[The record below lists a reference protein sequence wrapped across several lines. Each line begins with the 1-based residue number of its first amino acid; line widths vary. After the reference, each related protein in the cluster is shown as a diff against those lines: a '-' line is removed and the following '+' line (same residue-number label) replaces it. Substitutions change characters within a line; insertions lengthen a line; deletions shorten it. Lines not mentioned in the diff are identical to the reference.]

1 MMKPGLEEPRA
12 VKEHLTGVTP
22 CPTLTVEERIEKRKR
37 DKEFMRAM
45 NEYVKKHGLLSDD
58 PFFGGI

>member
-1 MMKPGLEEPRA
+1 MKRTQTTLA
-12 VKEHLTGVTP
+12 TAKEHLTGTAPRPALTP
-22 CPTLTVEERIEKRKR
+22 EEDIDQRKE

-45 NEYVKKHGLLSDD
+45 NEYVAKAGLLSDD